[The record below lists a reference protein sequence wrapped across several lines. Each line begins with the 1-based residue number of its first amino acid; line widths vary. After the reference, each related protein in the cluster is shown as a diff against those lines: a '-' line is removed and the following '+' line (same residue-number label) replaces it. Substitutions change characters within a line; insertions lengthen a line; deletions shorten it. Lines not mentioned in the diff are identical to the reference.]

1 MNTILITCSKDKA
14 VVQDDNGRFT
24 NRVSNGVLV
33 EVGDTISC
41 EQIAINSVG
50 VGSDI
55 VEIPRELGDY
65 DYYTNETK
73 LKGAFYIHH
82 NFEFTL
88 QQPFIQYGEPFVTPP
103 DPTIVPFNQ
112 IQGLQTATP
121 PAPIPNQVNYGYLTG
136 PGFTNGAPSKDYQK
150 LHTTTLKK
158 YSDVVAGKRFYFIS
172 PKGNA
177 YSDNS
182 LPDPDNALAGIS
194 SVRPTF
200 ALYDFIDTTINLSV
214 DVGYDSPSNIAG
226 KLTEDLH
233 STLLH
238 PLDTPYDKQIQIN
251 DAPFEEVNQLYTDKE
266 FQSVSSVDGTIA
278 VIGANF
284 IRRIPP
290 ENPRH
295 YPPGGGFGIPYGVM
309 GCSAMGNPYL
319 WIWGS
324 RLLQGNLTNFFPS
337 LQFPAINVQNS
348 GEKEWGMGAKNAYL
362 IALQPG
368 ALLTDY
374 LKDTYSIYTL
384 YDLPKVTIAG
394 PVIINKFEEG
404 YVLMTNLNWTTPN
417 VEYLSKLIHSQ
428 MNYIGEG
435 ARTKEMSDA
444 NERIN
449 WEYMLPFGRTADN
462 TIYSATANTALKP
475 LLQGNTITPMGG
487 PADACLSI
495 PVAGFYNDAMYA
507 KAYLDTL
514 GIADG
519 CVIANAQTIKPVQNQ
534 DRTRDLDPQTAAKYY
549 DINVVAVTNNKQN
562 LQTANPLLY
571 NPETY
576 IGIICKEYNPDA
588 DQIARYTAGTLPLC
602 EKANYCIL
610 DLSARNPIDPF
621 ITIINPNLRATEASG
636 EVPPFVADVITP
648 AVPEFTTSTPQPDL
662 VTSQPDLVTPQPDLV
677 TPQPNLVTPQPDL
690 ITPQPD
696 LVTPQPDLMV
706 PQPDIYTPE
715 VPEVPPSLINY
726 NSTNSGTITN
736 LTATY
741 DYNASPAN
749 RVLGNSYE
757 TMADDGGLG
766 SDYSTSHSRCITY
779 DAGAGNKIMINPV
792 NFLTEHSS
800 FSMYDRIG
808 ITCANAS
815 SLLSNSSSNLS
826 SADSTLSQY
835 LYQSSSS
842 SPSTFWGPSWTASN
856 PPYGNGGGWLFPSSS
871 GTDSKGNNN
880 SGWINQWYIIDARY
894 IKIFFKSDG
903 SATEPGWNFRI
914 ARQINTPGT
923 PAVPGFYT
931 PQPDLA
937 VPQPDLV
944 TPQPDLVTPQPDIV
958 TPQPDLV
965 TPQPDLVTSQPDIVT
980 PQPNIDVVTPAVP
993 EQTILGTNDRPD
1005 YVNTIQIGTPNAS
1018 LQFDSGRGRFNFQEL
1033 HWERFIGNPRITT
1046 ASIKINDDADVVIN
1060 ALNKEIKL
1068 FDNIE
1073 PLQKVTT
1080 IDLVCANSGLG
1091 LIDVGLIRKNGNENQ
1106 IDFLT
1111 DLRDN
1116 TKQKFWS
1123 ESLLSRLGFDYKA
1136 LFNPY
1141 GLPDAWFLT
1150 RTYQSTSKTKL
1161 VQYFPYPLTTNS
1173 VLDTSLALDY
1183 DQNQTPL
1190 EPQPMFNLS
1199 SQCGRWNVNAS
1210 TGTCAIF
1217 ASNLPQKL
1225 VYPFWLIYSDI
1236 IGGITFHSSQ
1246 NGAESNIIA
1255 ICNRSYV
1262 SGDFAYSFATDYVFT
1277 ATKEFVI
1284 TGITSQVL
1292 NPDLTPATINDR
1304 TTIIYK
1310 IQKPIKM
1317 FQQQQPPPE
1326 DKEAKLKQR
1335 SGR

>member
-677 TPQPNLVTPQPDL
+677 T
-690 ITPQPD
+690 
-696 LVTPQPDLMV
+696 
-706 PQPDIYTPE
+706 
-715 VPEVPPSLINY
+715 
-726 NSTNSGTITN
+726 
-736 LTATY
+736 
-741 DYNASPAN
+741 
-749 RVLGNSYE
+749 
-757 TMADDGGLG
+757 
-766 SDYSTSHSRCITY
+766 
-779 DAGAGNKIMINPV
+779 
-792 NFLTEHSS
+792 
-800 FSMYDRIG
+800 
-808 ITCANAS
+808 
-815 SLLSNSSSNLS
+815 
-826 SADSTLSQY
+826 
-835 LYQSSSS
+835 
-842 SPSTFWGPSWTASN
+842 
-856 PPYGNGGGWLFPSSS
+856 
-871 GTDSKGNNN
+871 
-880 SGWINQWYIIDARY
+880 
-894 IKIFFKSDG
+894 
-903 SATEPGWNFRI
+903 
-914 ARQINTPGT
+914 
-923 PAVPGFYT
+923 
-931 PQPDLA
+931 
-937 VPQPDLV
+937 
-944 TPQPDLVTPQPDIV
+944 
-958 TPQPDLV
+958 
-965 TPQPDLVTSQPDIVT
+965 SQPDIVT